1 MNQKIDTAVSPTGYL
16 LKRGMEVTLP
26 RIPGRAGG
34 RYEITAL
41 EREPSGKIL
50 LTVYGPL
57 RTRREERYHYINP
70 SAIEV
75 THVATRHKEPR
86 R

>member
-1 MNQKIDTAVSPTGYL
+1 MTEKIETAVAPKGHL
-16 LKRGMEVTLP
+16 LKRGMEITLA

-34 RYEITAL
+34 RYEITNL
-41 EREPSGKIL
+41 EREPSGKIV

-57 RTRREERYHYINP
+57 RRNQARYHYINP

-75 THVATRHKEPR
+75 THCKTRANR
-86 R
+86 G